1 MATKRKKKRK
11 KKPAKSPLRLLT
23 APLLILAAALLLWYA
38 YAGFSD
44 RHWHNYREAGNRAYA
59 RGNYAWAAKMYSKA
73 LKEARDLDPYDPRV
87 VKSLV
92 DLSKTYK
99 AQNRNDLANLAIAQA
114 RKVRAHTK

>member
-1 MATKRKKKRK
+1 
-11 KKPAKSPLRLLT
+11 
-23 APLLILAAALLLWYA
+23 
-38 YAGFSD
+38 
-44 RHWHNYREAGNRAYA
+44 
-59 RGNYAWAAKMYSKA
+59 MYSKA